1 MINTYIND
9 FKWHINYLSIL
20 IWYSCSNLVAFT
32 TIEVESNQKKKIIA
46 FLSMHVTCSLSIAT
60 TISCSF

>member
-20 IWYSCSNLVAFT
+20 IWYSCSNLVVFT
-32 TIEVESNQKKKIIA
+32 TIEVESNQKKKNN
-46 FLSMHVTCSLSIAT
+46 SILEYA
-60 TISCSF
+60 CNM

>member
-32 TIEVESNQKKKIIA
+32 TIEVESNQKKKK
-46 FLSMHVTCSLSIAT
+46 
-60 TISCSF
+60 